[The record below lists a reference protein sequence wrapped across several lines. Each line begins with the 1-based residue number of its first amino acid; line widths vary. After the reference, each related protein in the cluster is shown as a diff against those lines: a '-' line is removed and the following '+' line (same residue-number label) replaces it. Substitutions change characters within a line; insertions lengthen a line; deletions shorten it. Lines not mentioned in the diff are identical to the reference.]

1 MSMALHVSQRHN
13 RDQAANMK
21 ARSRGIKTDVAG
33 GGTLEQIRDGL
44 IARGLFNET
53 TLLQY
58 IENILQRLSVS
69 SHNRNNGMVEYWK
82 IGILGSNEGKKTIRR

>member
-13 RDQAANMK
+13 RDQATNMK

-33 GGTLEQIRDGL
+33 GGMLEQIRDGL

-53 TLLQY
+53 TRPQY
-58 IENILQRLSVS
+58 IENVLQRLSAS
-69 SHNRNNGMVEYWK
+69 AAA
-82 IGILGSNEGKKTIRR
+82 